1 MTEKGVGIVQ
11 RERSGDGYGQWG
23 SFLFFFSRSA
33 AVAAQ
38 VFRLARPNLSSEPLL
53 ADAASS
59 AAAPCSSSSSGLVVG
74 SSELFRDG
82 LHPLA
87 PHHYGRR
94 HAEQHHALPPPRREP
109 PPPTKKSSRPPPPLS
124 SSASDL
130 AVSLEDCN
138 CFQASSFLSSYSLLH
153 STFNLPLLPAQWGL
167 RRRPPPSEEVE
178 EEGEG
183 GLRYAESPFLL
194 FFFFLLSRPPPPPP
208 SFMPPGAIF
217 SGEEEEK
224 GKQGESRARRPQSV
238 RTGEKRRFSL
248 RAVGRRKEE

>member
-53 ADAASS
+53 ADAGSSS

-94 HAEQHHALPPPRREP
+94 HAAQHHALPPPRREP
-109 PPPTKKSSRPPPPLS
+109 PPPKNSSWPPSPLS
-124 SSASDL
+124 SSSDL

-138 CFQASSFLSSYSLLH
+138 CFQASSFLFSSYSLLH

-167 RRRPPPSEEVE
+167 RRRRRRPRPPPSEEVE
-178 EEGEG
+178 ED
-183 GLRYAESPFLL
+183 
-194 FFFFLLSRPPPPPP
+194 
-208 SFMPPGAIF
+208 
-217 SGEEEEK
+217 
-224 GKQGESRARRPQSV
+224 
-238 RTGEKRRFSL
+238 
-248 RAVGRRKEE
+248 